1 MSFVNLSKREIS
13 FKIVFYGPPLS
24 GKTTNLEHLHEVMP
38 DDIKGKMT
46 MLSTQ
51 QDRTLYFDFLP
62 LKSDAIKGYV
72 SKFQLYTVPG
82 QAIYN
87 QTRRIVLTGVD
98 GLVFVADSQWDEME
112 HNVESFENLEENL
125 KTYNRTLDEIPFIL
139 QFNKRDLDNVAPVEY
154 MDFVLNQRENKALS
168 FETVACDGTGVHESL
183 NMVCKM
189 VMAQFIDEHNM
200 NMSSSVGDDS
210 AVAV

>member
-1 MSFVNLSKREIS
+1 
-13 FKIVFYGPPLS
+13 
-24 GKTTNLEHLHEVMP
+24 
-38 DDIKGKMT
+38 
-46 MLSTQ
+46 
-51 QDRTLYFDFLP
+51 LYFDFLP

-125 KTYNRTLDEIPFIL
+125 KTYNRSLDEIPFIL
-139 QFNKRDLDNVAPVEY
+139 QFNKRDLDNIAPVEY
-154 MDFVLNQRENKALS
+154 MDFVLNQREEKALY
-168 FETVACDGTGVHESL
+168 FETVACDGPGVHESL

-189 VMAQFIDEHNM
+189 VMAQFIEEHNM
-200 NMSSSVGDDS
+200 NMSSVGDGS